1 MSNLFQKWR
10 CLGFDPEKLY
20 NYSDKMLITNVAM
33 MKNISLLMSL
43 LLFFGALY
51 PLLYQHSIA
60 HTVLYLLQSLL
71 SLGFFFL
78 GEYLQQHAAQFLRRK
93 TPYYCIVLF
102 MHTIAAFGIYHSVLS
117 NPHMISV
124 LFFICILCLQ
134 FTFILSPL
142 TNMLSIFADC
152 VVFCILS
159 FVVKGADL
167 ATLDLLN
174 CMVTFIVSSAIG
186 WQIAHLRVSQLQ
198 AEEELSHL
206 NRHLYELSTTDS
218 LTGLHNRRRFT
229 EEAARRIVEHATE
242 DTYIA
247 TLVCDIDFFKQ
258 YNDFYGHDQGDIAL
272 QSVAKRLMGFRDN
285 YDILLCRWGGEEFM
299 ALFLTPTPEKAHQ
312 IAHLMCNAVYDLH
325 LANEP
330 SAVSPYLTM
339 SIGLYIVPSDDMQDW
354 NALYRK
360 ADEALYLAKKG
371 GRNRVITIA

>member
-20 NYSDKMLITNVAM
+20 DYSEKMIATNLSM

-51 PLLYQHSIA
+51 PLLYQHSIVHA
-60 HTVLYLLQSLL
+60 MLYLVQSLL

-78 GEYLQQHAAQFLRRK
+78 GDHLQQRTETAQKTSRR
-93 TPYYCIVLF
+93 CVVLF
-102 MHTIAAFGIYHSVLS
+102 MHTISAFGIYHSVIS

-134 FTFILSPL
+134 FAFILSPM
-142 TNMLSIFADC
+142 TNMLSIFVDC

-159 FVVKGADL
+159 FVVKGIDL
-167 ATLDLLN
+167 AILDFLN
-174 CMVTFIVSSAIG
+174 CVVTFIVSSAIG
-186 WQIAHLRVSQLQ
+186 WQIARLRVNQLQ
-198 AEEELSHL
+198 AETELSLL
-206 NRHLYELSTTDS
+206 NHHLYELSTTDS

-229 EEAARRIVEHATE
+229 EEAARRIVEHAPDE
-242 DTYIA
+242 TYIA

-299 ALFLTPTPEKAHQ
+299 ALFLTHTPEKAHQ
-312 IAHLMCNAVYDLH
+312 IASLMCNAVYDLH
-325 LANEP
+325 LDNEP

-339 SIGLYIVPSDDMQDW
+339 SVGLYIVPSDDIQDW
-354 NALYRK
+354 NELYRK
-360 ADEALYLAKKG
+360 ADEALYLAKKS